1 MQHDKKNCDIYLFLL
16 EMGYRIIH
24 INLACTGFKNKTKQ
38 NKKKQKKR
46 KKNSNFVIQI
56 PVLMTLLILF

>member
-38 NKKKQKKR
+38 NKKKQKK
-46 KKNSNFVIQI
+46 KKKIA
-56 PVLMTLLILF
+56 IL